1 MHLSVRKRVPLSR
14 PFTAVVDVSFPP
26 KLHRRRRRRRK
37 VEVEVDEVYNTF
49 RLLLLLLLRRFSAIE
64 EKQKRKKCVQK
75 GKLLAPLS
83 FSFSPHFSTLPVCA
97 HIGAPLSAMMVAVV
111 VVKNGREKSAGRRFG
126 SIGVRCCCDC
136 GDHYS
141 FTSSFSRTL
150 QQKTTTTLDKVF
162 CCRRCFFLQT
172 NVQMSTF
179 VFVCGGGESGD
190 QTR

>member
-1 MHLSVRKRVPLSR
+1 MFLYPDHLPPSLMFLSPQNFIDDGEDEER
-14 PFTAVVDVSFPP
+14 L
-26 KLHRRRRRRRK
+26 KLKSMKCITLFDCCCCCSSSGDLQPSRRSK
-37 VEVEVDEVYNTF
+37 K
-49 RLLLLLLLRRFSAIE
+49 
-64 EKQKRKKCVQK
+64 EKKFVQK

-97 HIGAPLSAMMVAVV
+97 HIGAPLSAMMVVV
-111 VVKNGREKSAGRRFG
+111 VAVVKNGREKSAGRRFG